1 MVTDGI
7 NAMRSRIVQSPERI
21 RNQISEMGTFTAE
34 EKKAVAANEIKFR
47 DLKIKLDALGRFE
60 EVIMTFIRRCSH

>member
-60 EVIMTFIRRCSH
+60 EVILTSIGGCSH